1 MNSTNAPVLSLSE
14 RILYHQIH
22 PLKLSVDILAS
33 VVSTWLLWQHEFLL
47 GMLAAFLPAIGVSV
61 VMLRWMG
68 FERQRDS
75 AFGRYVA
82 RHMTHLAEA
91 IRFAGQVVVWAGAWF
106 HFGWVVAA
114 GIAVVLV
121 GWTYS
126 LPGWRSRVADE

>member
-1 MNSTNAPVLSLSE
+1 METTSANMLSLPE

-22 PLKLSVDILAS
+22 PLKLSVDSLAS
-33 VVSTWLLWQHEFLL
+33 VVSTWLLWQHVFLL
-47 GMLAAFLPAIGVSV
+47 GMLAAFLPAIGASV

-82 RHMTHLAEA
+82 YHMTHIAEA
-91 IRFAGQVVVWAGAWF
+91 VRFAGQIVVWGGAWV
-106 HFGWVVAA
+106 HLGWVIAA
-114 GIAVVLV
+114 GIAVFLF

-126 LPGWRSRVADE
+126 LPWWRSRVADE